1 MRVIKLGAVY
11 QVDFNLN
18 ADVANIQI
26 IRRRLELCGYQVTVE
41 NIDSDFSISAG
52 EFDFVVIGSPSSSG
66 LAEALADAKKFK
78 TFAGELIKEKSVVLA
93 VSNGLHAFGSIVTQ
107 DGKAMPSL
115 DLFDFQTT
123 FGAKQHVTIAAEVS
137 TEFGSVIGIENHNA
151 RIALGKG
158 RSPLGKVLFG
168 VGNNAAGVEGYLD
181 ENFFGT
187 HYHGPVLALNDNLAN
202 EILSRIVER
211 AGGKFEPGGN
221 LSRLDSLSKEAR
233 LHLLKRRV

>member
-11 QVDFNLN
+11 PVDFNLN
-18 ADVANIQI
+18 ADVANVQI

-41 NIDSDFSISAG
+41 HIDSDFSISAG

-66 LAEALADAKKFK
+66 LAEALADTKKFK

>member
-1 MRVIKLGAVY
+1 
-11 QVDFNLN
+11 VDFNLN

-41 NIDSDFSISAG
+41 HIDSDFSISAG

-78 TFAGELIKEKSVVLA
+78 TFAGELIEEKSVVLA

-107 DGKAMPSL
+107 DGHVMPSL

>member
-11 QVDFNLN
+11 PVDFNLN

-41 NIDSDFSISAG
+41 HIDSDFSISAG

-78 TFAGELIKEKSVVLA
+78 TFAGELIEEKSVVLA

-107 DGKAMPSL
+107 DGHVMPSL